1 LYLYNPIKTDG
12 DKIMSNSDKLIVKG
26 ACEHNLK
33 NIDLEL
39 EKNKLIV
46 FTGISGSGKSSMA
59 FDTIYT
65 EGQRRYVES
74 LSNYTKQFL
83 GIMKKPV
90 VDSIEGL
97 SPAISIE
104 QKTSSSNPRSTV
116 GTVTE
121 IFDFVRMLFARAGH
135 QYCYSCG
142 NEVHSRALDEIIND
156 IIKSLE
162 ENAKFIIVSPYIE
175 RQKGNLKNSLDYLR
189 AEGFFRVLIDGKEYT
204 LDDEINVDEK
214 KFHKLYVI
222 VDRLKMRD
230 DIKSR
235 LAESVEIAL
244 KLSGGNLI
252 IDNLDKKKQKLYSEK
267 NYCQKCHISYPDLSP
282 NSFSFNTPSGMCNDC
297 HGLGFLKTVDIN
309 RLVKFPKKSIPKG
322 AIPYTLGQNMEFK
335 KIEGL
340 FKSYKV
346 DFTTPFNKIPE
357 KLFEAIMY
365 GTKRKLSLN
374 YSSKSFEGVINTTY
388 EGLANLIE
396 RRYRETSS
404 NMARHYYESFM
415 KDTKCTSCDG
425 KRLRKESLAVK
436 VHGYS
441 IDQISSMEINKLT
454 ELISELP
461 KHLTDKENE
470 IIKELQK
477 EMRER
482 LNFLMNV
489 GLQYLTLDRN
499 ARTLSGGEAQRI
511 RLASQIASGL
521 TGVIYVLDEPSIGLH
536 QKDNKK
542 LLENLIE
549 LKNKGN
555 TVIVVEHDR
564 ETIESADTLVDFG
577 KEAGIYGGEITYE
590 GNFKNLEKTKNHT
603 SDYIFRR
610 ENVKIA
616 NDKIENAGEIVISKV
631 STNNLKNIDVSFPLN
646 KMTVVTGVSGAGK
659 SSLVMD
665 TLYPALKSMA
675 KNKDDLKD
683 PASKIE
689 ANYKDIYIKD
699 AFGKKFKD
707 FEVRLIKIDQNSIG
721 RTPRSNPVT
730 YIGAF
735 DAIREIMAK
744 TKLARMRGYTKSRFS
759 FNVKGGRCE
768 KCQGSGVI
776 KIEMH
781 FLADVYVEC
790 DVCKG
795 KRYNSET
802 LEATFKDKNINE
814 ILNMDVQEGYELFQN
829 IPSLKNKLGTLMAV
843 GMGYVKLGQPSTTLS
858 GGEAQRIKLAK
869 ELSRSRREGTVYIL
883 DEPTTGLHF
892 LDIQHLLNVL
902 KELRDTNSTVII
914 IEHNLDVIVNC
925 DHVIDLGPEGGPTG
939 GKLVFQGTV
948 KDMAKSKKGYTAK
961 EVKKEL
967 DSRNK

>member
-1 LYLYNPIKTDG
+1 MRT
-12 DKIMSNSDKLIVKG
+12 SDKLIIKG
-26 ACEHNLK
+26 ANEHNLK

-135 QYCYSCG
+135 QYCYSCE
-142 NEVHSRALDEIIND
+142 NEVHSRALDEIIGD
-156 IIKSLE
+156 ILKSLE
-162 ENAKFIIVSPYIE
+162 ENTKFIIISPYIE
-175 RQKGNLKNSLDYLR
+175 RQKGNLKNSLDFLR
-189 AEGFFRVLIDGKEYT
+189 AEGFFRVIIDEKEYT

-222 VDRLKMRD
+222 VDRLKKRD

-252 IDNLDKKKQKLYSEK
+252 IDDLDKKEQKLYSEK

-282 NSFSFNTPSGMCNDC
+282 NSFSFNTPAGMCSDC
-297 HGLGFLKTVDIN
+297 HGLGFIKTVDIN
-309 RLVKFPKKSIPKG
+309 KLVKYPKKSISQG
-322 AIPYTLGQNMEFK
+322 AIPYVMGQNIEFK
-335 KIEGL
+335 KIRSI
-340 FKSYKV
+340 FKAYDV
-346 DFTTPFNKIPE
+346 DFNTPVNKIPE
-357 KLFEAIMY
+357 KLFKAIMY
-365 GTKRKLSLN
+365 GTSKTLSMD
-374 YSSKSFEGVINTTY
+374 YVSKSFQGVITTSY
-388 EGLANLIE
+388 EGLSNLIE

-415 KDTKCTSCDG
+415 MDSCCVSCEG
-425 KRLRKESLAVK
+425 KRLKKESLAVK
-436 VHGYS
+436 VHGHS
-441 IDQISSMEINKLT
+441 IDQITSMEINKLT
-454 ELISELP
+454 EFVKDLP
-461 KHLTDKENE
+461 GHLTEKENE

-477 EMRER
+477 EMCER

-542 LLENLIE
+542 LLDNLIE

-564 ETIESADTLVDFG
+564 ETIEAAETIVDFG
-577 KEAGIYGGEITYE
+577 KEAGVYGGDIVYR
-590 GNFKNLEKTKNHT
+590 GDYKNLEKNRSHT
-603 SDYIFRR
+603 SDYVFRR
-610 ENVKIA
+610 ENV
-616 NDKIENAGEIVISKV
+616 NIENKSNENSGEIVLSKV
-631 STNNLKNIDVSFPLN
+631 STNNLKDINVSFPLN

-675 KNKDDLKD
+675 KNKEDLKD

-689 ANYKDIYIKD
+689 ANYNDIYIKD
-699 AFGKKFKD
+699 TFGKKFND
-707 FEVRLIKIDQNSIG
+707 FEVRLIKIDQNPIG

-735 DAIREIMAK
+735 DTIREIMAK
-744 TKLARMRGYTKSRFS
+744 SKLARMRGYTKSRFS

-790 DVCKG
+790 DVCNG

-802 LEATFKDKNINE
+802 LEVTFKDKNINE
-814 ILNMDVQEGYELFQN
+814 ILNLDVQEAYELFKN
-829 IPSLKNKLGTLMAV
+829 IPALKNKLGTLMSV

-869 ELSRSRREGTVYIL
+869 ELSRAKIQGTVYIL

-902 KELRDTNSTVII
+902 KELRDSGSTVII

-925 DHVIDLGPEGGPTG
+925 DHVIDLGPDGGPTG
-939 GKLVFQGTV
+939 GKLVFQGSV
-948 KDMAKSKKGYTAK
+948 EEIAKSKKGYTAK
-961 EVKKEL
+961 EVRKEL
-967 DSRNK
+967 KARG